1 MNLQLFIIMST
12 LTILSPGPG
21 VLRSLSNSLNYGFKS
36 ALVGICGLA
45 VGVFCVATLS
55 ATSLGALL
63 AASTMAFTV
72 IKYAGAG
79 YLVYLGLKLWRAPA
93 QSLGEVKAVTSSNRK
108 IFIEGFLL
116 QFSNPKAIVFFLAV
130 FPQFIDHSHAYASQF
145 TALVLI
151 FLALFVSIHSAYAL
165 FADKLKG
172 WFKSHAGGRWMNRV
186 GGSAFI
192 GFGILLAG
200 SKHTAE

>member
-1 MNLQLFIIMST
+1 MNLHLFIIMST

-21 VLRSLSNSLNYGFKS
+21 VLKSLSNSLNYGFKS

-45 VGVFCVATLS
+45 CGVFCVATLS

-63 AASTMAFTV
+63 AASSTAFTV

-93 QSLGEVKAVTSSNRK
+93 QSLGETKAMTSSNRK

-130 FPQFIDHSHAYASQF
+130 FPQFIDHSRAYAAQF
-145 TALVLI
+145 SALVLT
-151 FLALFVSIHSAYAL
+151 FLVLFVIIHSSYAL
-165 FADKLKG
+165 FAQKLKG
-172 WFKSHAGGRWMNRV
+172 WFKSNTGGRWMNRIA
-186 GGSAFI
+186 GSAFI
-192 GFGILLAG
+192 GFGVLLAN
-200 SKHTAE
+200 SQKTI